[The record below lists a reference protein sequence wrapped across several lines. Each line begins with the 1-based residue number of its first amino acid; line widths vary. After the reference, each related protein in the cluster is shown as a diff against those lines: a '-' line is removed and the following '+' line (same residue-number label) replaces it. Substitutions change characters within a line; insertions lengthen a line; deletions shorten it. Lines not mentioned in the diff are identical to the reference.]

1 MNQIGKN
8 NSIGQ
13 YVLLGASAEIKPEI
27 PKANTEGC
35 RIGND
40 NVIRDMV
47 TIHER
52 TSIGDRNY
60 ILTKV
65 HICHDCQIG
74 NDNIISA
81 GAILG
86 GHVKI
91 HDGVNIGLNA
101 SFHQY
106 VTVGAYSMIGMGAV
120 VIEDIPPFVKVVG
133 CPARII
139 GYNEVGMQR
148 AGFTPEQIQRYKL
161 GQSEYQTWFNTTHK
175 RKIMKWKHD

>member
-8 NSIGQ
+8 NTIGQ

-35 RIGND
+35 IIGND

-52 TSIGDRNY
+52 AVIGNRNY
-60 ILTKV
+60 ILSKV
-65 HICHDCQIG
+65 HICHDVKIG
-74 NDNIISA
+74 DDNIISA

-86 GHVKI
+86 GHVKV
-91 HDGVNIGLNA
+91 HTGVNIGLNA
-101 SFHQY
+101 SFHQF
-106 VTVGAYSMIGMGAV
+106 VTVGAYCMIGMGAV

-139 GYNEVGMQR
+139 GWNEVGMQR
-148 AGFTPEQIQRYKL
+148 AGFTPEEIQDFKL
-161 GQSEYQTWFNTTHK
+161 GHSSYHDWFNTTHK
-175 RKIMKWKHD
+175 RKIMKWKA